1 MRFDRLLREAA
12 KHFTT
17 NGYTSRSDINDWRVK
32 LLSAAEAHLDVEGA
46 HKRVGRILESAYWKA
61 LGAGRIAK
69 KHGSVPKYAIDQ
81 LEPKLRD
88 ELERRIFATQE
99 LVEGDKR
106 VALERLQ
113 QRFLGLATAGPNPG
127 EAAASATAIGKVARD
142 SRAQERMI
150 AVDQTK
156 KMVATMDEV
165 IAEDGGSI
173 GGFWDATWDIAR
185 KHRPEHAA
193 RHDKFYVRRAS
204 WADEQVLIRHPNGF
218 MDEWDMPGVLIN
230 CQCEYNYVY
239 DLADVPDEFKTAKGK
254 EAA

>member
-46 HKRVGRILESAYWKA
+46 HKRVGWMLESAYWKA

-173 GGFWDATWDIAR
+173 GGFWDAEKEITR
-185 KHRPEHAA
+185 KHRDEHLA
-193 RHDKFYVRRAS
+193 RHNHWYPRRGC
-204 WADEQVLIRHPNGF
+204 WADTEGLLKRGEGYL
-218 MDEWDMPGVLIN
+218 DEFDMPGVLIN
-230 CQCEYNYVY
+230 CQCTLNYVY
-239 DLADVPDEFKTAKGK
+239 DLAAVPPEYLTGKGR
-254 EAA
+254 AAA